1 MSVVQAI
8 RVTLYAPQAH
18 SLKDKRQILRSLTD
32 QVKHRFNV
40 SIAEIEDMDLHQKL
54 VIGIACISNS
64 GQQAGRAL
72 DEVVRYIES
81 HAEAEVVEI
90 ELIADYTG

>member
-1 MSVVQAI
+1 MSVVQAVKI
-8 RVTLYAPQAH
+8 TLYAPQAH

-40 SIAEIEDMDLHQKL
+40 SIAELEDMDLHQKL

-64 GQQAGRAL
+64 GQQVSRSL
-72 DEVVRYIES
+72 DEVVHYIEL
-81 HAEAEVVEI
+81 HADAEIVDVEQ
-90 ELIADYTG
+90 IADITG